1 MSVAPNIR
9 MVRID
14 PYGGN
19 SITATEGSLID
30 FYLPQTGYIDLSTLC
45 MFFTVNVSGMTNGS
59 LSRNTESI
67 IQTLEVF
74 VNGERVNYISN
85 YNQIFNVLAD
95 YAFTPKEV
103 MERAQYRNQLT
114 NGSPNYDI
122 ASLYVNGRVMCC
134 KKWLGWLGCN
144 EVVDLTKNNV
154 HIRITVA
161 PKFVFASNNAN
172 FTFSLSNI
180 YMSANYYTR
189 YNLPL
194 KNTVTFDDFKS
205 IFHYNSTGINETALK
220 VVSDNIDYVVAFTLL
235 SNYASVQ
242 AALYDGKARYFGRN
256 GQASNNPP
264 TGIVNTANFKLNG
277 TFLYQYDLQR
287 IDAQMSMMNVFPNGF
302 YNLIP
307 LSFASAGNM
316 LIETYTLA
324 FGSPIKLTLEQ
335 PEEIEV
341 AFTCSTTTASLPTFL
356 FVKLDKTVQ
365 LH

>member
-1 MSVAPNIR
+1 MSITPNIR
-9 MVRID
+9 LARIE

-19 SITATEGSLID
+19 TAPEGGLID

-45 MFFTVNVSGMTNGS
+45 MFYTINVVNMSNGC
-59 LSRNTESI
+59 LSRNAESM

-74 VNGERVNYISN
+74 VNGECVNYISN
-85 YNQIFNVLAD
+85 YNQIFNLLAD
-95 YAFTPKEV
+95 FAFTPKEV

-114 NGSPNYDI
+114 NGSPTYDI

-144 EVVDLTKNNV
+144 EVIDLTKNNV

-194 KNTVTFDDFKS
+194 KSSITYDDFKS
-205 IFHYNSTGINETALK
+205 VFHYNSTGVNETALK
-220 VVSDNIDYVVAFTLL
+220 VVSDNLDYVVAFCLAT
-235 SNYASVQ
+235 NYASVQ
-242 AALYDGKARYFGRN
+242 TGLYDFKARYFARMAMTPGSPSTPIIN
-256 GQASNNPP
+256 S
-264 TGIVNTANFKLNG
+264 ANFKLNG
-277 TFLYQYDLQR
+277 TFIYQFELPR
-287 IDAQMSMMNVFPNGF
+287 SDALMSMMNLFPNGF
-302 YNLIP
+302 PNVLP
-307 LSFASAGNM
+307 MATATAGNQ
-316 LIETYTLA
+316 LVDVFTSA
-324 FGSPIKLTLEQ
+324 FGAPVKLTLEQ
-335 PEEIEV
+335 PEEIEI
-341 AFTCSTTTASLPTFL
+341 AFSCSTITASLPTFL

-365 LH
+365 LY